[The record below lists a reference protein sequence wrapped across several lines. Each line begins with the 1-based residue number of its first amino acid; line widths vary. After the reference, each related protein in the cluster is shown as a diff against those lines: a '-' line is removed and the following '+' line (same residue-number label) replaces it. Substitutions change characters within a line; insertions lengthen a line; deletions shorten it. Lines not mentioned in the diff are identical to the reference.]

1 MADRWEELEKRCQN
15 CRECSLCET
24 RTNVVFGDGSRT
36 AEIMFVGEG
45 PGAHEDEQG
54 VPFVG
59 KAGQLLDD
67 MHETL
72 DKAQGVG
79 LAAPQ
84 VGFLRRLFIMSIGD
98 DYTECIN
105 PKILEEKGTQEC
117 VEGCLSSPGEYGLV
131 NRPQT
136 VKLQAQDRYGKYF
149 IITASDLKAECIS
162 HENDHLDGVL
172 FKSKATRMLRPEE
185 LEQGD

>member
-1 MADRWEELEKRCQN
+1 MALRNILNESDPILHKVCRPVEK
-15 CRECSLCET
+15 
-24 RTNVVFGDGSRT
+24 F
-36 AEIMFVGEG
+36 
-45 PGAHEDEQG
+45 DERLW
-54 VPFVG
+54 
-59 KAGQLLDD
+59 QLLDD

-136 VKLQAQDRYGKYF
+136 VKLQAQDRNGKYF